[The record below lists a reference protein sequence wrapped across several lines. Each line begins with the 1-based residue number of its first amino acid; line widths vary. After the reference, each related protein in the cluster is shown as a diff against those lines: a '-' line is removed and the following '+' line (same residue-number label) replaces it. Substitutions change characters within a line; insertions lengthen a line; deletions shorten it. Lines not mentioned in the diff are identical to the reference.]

1 MYSTNNG
8 GKSVVTERYIKTL
21 KNEIYKHMAA
31 MSKNVY
37 FHVLNDIID

>member
-21 KNEIYKHMAA
+21 KNEIYKHMTA

>member
-21 KNEIYKHMAA
+21 KNEIYKNMTA

-37 FHVLNDIID
+37 FHILNDIID